1 MGGPLF
7 VKGGVILHYLSVFD
21 HNTGK
26 RVAFLQNAYGIG
38 YTLERNALWTAR
50 FTMPVS
56 DPKNQFCKYFNFV
69 EIYDGEKYIGL
80 FRILPATTTKNES
93 TREIVYECEHVLA
106 TLMDDIL
113 LGWHEI
119 GNRGVY
125 TASVLR
131 YILDQQTVPRWQL
144 GRCEFSYQYLY
155 GWENENLLSA
165 LFSVPQPFTEDYIWD
180 FDTTSTPW
188 VLSLKKAP
196 TAVNAEIRYRKNMR
210 GVVKT
215 EDPTNL
221 CTRLY
226 PLGYGE
232 GANQLTIA
240 SKNGGV
246 KYLDAD
252 TIPEYGI
259 ISKIWVDQRYQD
271 PQSLYDAARS
281 MLEELKRPA
290 VSYSVEVLHNK
301 ELQKCSVGDRVR
313 VVDDELGI
321 DFYTRVTAIDKSDV
335 VGAPNEANVTLANK
349 ARDIASSL
357 ADLSDRQR
365 ISETYSQGAVTLFT
379 THFYDNC
386 SPDCPAELR
395 FYIPENVVH
404 VNQILLNGSA
414 AAFRGY
420 TKATQGGGASASTTG
435 SGGGSYTSTASG
447 GGSNTT
453 SSSGGGSN
461 TTSSSGGGSN
471 VTSSSGGGSV
481 ATSEGAVLTSSN
493 TVHDPTDDGGAGG
506 ANHNHGLYRGA
517 KLALT
522 NDGKTVSGYV
532 GFVPSGKHV
541 HPAHSH
547 RVNIAE
553 HTHKVTIA
561 NHTHTVSIPAH
572 THSVQVP
579 SHSHSVTISAHQH
592 NFSIPNHTHDITYG
606 IYTGTTAKRLTI
618 SVDGRAAG
626 NFCGTV
632 ADLDLVRFLSK
643 DGGGNITRGWHTIQI
658 TPDILS
664 RVEFDLVIQLFANS
678 RGGGQ
683 Y

>member
-1 MGGPLF
+1 
-7 VKGGVILHYLSVFD
+7 
-21 HNTGK
+21 
-26 RVAFLQNAYGIG
+26 
-38 YTLERNALWTAR
+38 
-50 FTMPVS
+50 MPIA

-106 TLMDDIL
+106 TLMDDVL

-119 GNRGVY
+119 GNRGIY
-125 TASVLR
+125 TSTVLR
-131 YILDQQTVPRWQL
+131 YILDRQTVHRWQL
-144 GRCEFSYQYLY
+144 GRCEFSHQYLY

-196 TAVNAEIRYRKNMR
+196 TAVRAEVRYKKNMR
-210 GVVKT
+210 GIVKT

-232 GANQLTIA
+232 GSNQLTIA
-240 SKNGGV
+240 SLNNGA

-252 TIPEYGI
+252 TISEYGI

-271 PQSLYDAARS
+271 PQSLYDAARA

-290 VSYSVEVLHNK
+290 VSYSVDVLHSK

-313 VVDDELGI
+313 VVDDELGV
-321 DFYTRVTAIDKSDV
+321 DFYTRVVSVDKPDL
-335 VGAPNEANVTLANK
+335 VGAPNKATITLANK
-349 ARDIASSL
+349 SKDIASSL

-414 AAFRGY
+414 
-420 TKATQGGGASASTTG
+420 TSSA
-435 SGGGSYTSTASG
+435 G

-453 SSSGGGSN
+453 SSSGGGS
-461 TTSSSGGGSN
+461 S
-471 VTSSSGGGSV
+471 VTSSSGGGSTN
-481 ATSEGAVLTSSN
+481 TSDGAVLTSSN
-493 TVHDPTDDGGAGG
+493 TVHDPSDDGGAGG

-532 GFVPSGKHV
+532 SFVPSGKHV
-541 HPAHSH
+541 HPVHSH
-547 RVNIAE
+547 KVTIPA
-553 HTHKVTIA
+553 HTHKVQISS
-561 NHTHTVSIPAH
+561 HTHTVSIQAH
-572 THSVQVP
+572 THTVQIP
-579 SHSHSVTISAHQH
+579 SHSHSLTLQAHQH
-592 NFSIPNHTHDITYG
+592 NFSIPAHTHEITYG
-606 IYTGTTAKRLTI
+606 IYTGSTAKRLAI
-618 SVDGRAAG
+618 AVDGRAAG
-626 NFCGTV
+626 IFGGSIS
-632 ADLDLVRFLSK
+632 DLDLVRYLSK
-643 DGGGNITRGWHTIQI
+643 DGNGNITRGWHTISI
-658 TPDILS
+658 TPDVLS

-683 Y
+683 F